1 MAKNQENMPPR
12 DTYQTGVTEPP
23 KKWGGLIAALFMT
36 VIFLCGIITG
46 LGAMNIKLF
55 HQIASGEPEKS
66 VSFSRGNSPSV
77 TAVSET
83 QESREEAFW
92 TLGFVGRELS
102 DVYRTYYELPRGVY
116 ISQVDSSSL
125 LGRLGL
131 QPGDVLVQVNNTP
144 IICLADAKA
153 ALEGLGSGT
162 LVLYRAGQSITI
174 TF

>member
-55 HQIASGEPEKS
+55 HQIAGEEPEKS
-66 VSFSRGNSPSV
+66 VSFTRGNSPSV
-77 TAVSET
+77 AAISEA

-153 ALEGLGSGT
+153 ALEGLESGT

>member
-55 HQIASGEPEKS
+55 HQIASEEPEKS
-66 VSFSRGNSPSV
+66 VSFTRGNSPSV
-77 TAVSET
+77 AAISEA

-153 ALEGLGSGT
+153 ALEGLESGT